1 MAEAAPERVY
11 FVWRPSARRAFRTYR
26 ATARRPVPDCHNRI
40 WQGPAYRQALAVQ
53 REANAA
59 VGAKGRARDD
69 PGQRLLPGALDDAVA
84 RGEKAGERKK

>member
-40 WQGPAYRQALAVQ
+40 WQGPAYRQAL
-53 REANAA
+53 EI
-59 VGAKGRARDD
+59 GRAH
-69 PGQRLLPGALDDAVA
+69 V
-84 RGEKAGERKK
+84 